1 MSSKLTILS
10 LRYFANLLSIARKEK
25 GLSIDELRSRVGVSK
40 PTIIKILQGGDGG
53 VAIETYFE
61 AASILG
67 IPLFDSDDGRLSG
80 RVKESEK
87 LLSLLPSRIRKKEM
101 KLDDNF

>member
-40 PTIIKILQGGDGG
+40 PTIIKILQGDGG

>member
-1 MSSKLTILS
+1 MASKLTTLS
-10 LRYFANLLSIARKEK
+10 LRHFGNLLSIARKDK
-25 GLSIDELRSRVGVSK
+25 GLSIDELRSRIGVSK
-40 PTIIKILQGGDGG
+40 PTVIKVLQGVGG

-87 LLSLLPSRIRKKEM
+87 LLSLLPSRIRRKEDT
-101 KLDDNF
+101 LDDNF

>member
-1 MSSKLTILS
+1 M
-10 LRYFANLLSIARKEK
+10 
-25 GLSIDELRSRVGVSK
+25 SIDELRSRVGVSK
-40 PTIIKILQGGDGG
+40 PTIIKILQGDGV

>member
-10 LRYFANLLSIARKEK
+10 LRHFGNLLSIARKEK
-25 GLSIDELRSRVGVSK
+25 ELSIDELRSRIGVSK
-40 PTIIKILQGGDGG
+40 PTVIKVLQGDGG

-67 IPLFDSDDGRLSG
+67 IPLFESDDGRLSV

-87 LLSLLPSRIRKKEM
+87 LLSLLPSRIRRKEK